1 MSPSVFTIL
10 SCSKACPTRRLTLPS
25 SGRSYGTPLKS
36 NVRALFM
43 SSLRLS
49 SSLPR
54 RVFVHGLV
62 LPFRLGSRH
71 SREVSLPHAS
81 ACVVPLARL
90 QGCGQKIKVSTAHSI
105 LRVFRQRLER
115 NHSQLVRRRHLRR
128 YASLPLGRSPR
139 LPSRPNLKHEYEVQF
154 SSCLCS
160 PASRSLSAWPSLRS
174 ALLGAFPTRALT
186 SPSSG
191 LAFGSP
197 LK

>member
-1 MSPSVFTIL
+1 
-10 SCSKACPTRRLTLPS
+10 
-25 SGRSYGTPLKS
+25 
-36 NVRALFM
+36 M
-43 SSLRLS
+43 SSVRRS

-62 LPFRLGSRH
+62 PPFRLGSRH
-71 SREVSLPHAS
+71 SRKLSLPHAS
-81 ACVVPLARL
+81 ARVVPLARQ
-90 QGCGQKIKVSTAHSI
+90 QGCGQKIKVATAQSI
-105 LRVFRQRLER
+105 LRVFPQRLER
-115 NHSQLVRRRHLRR
+115 NHSQLVHHRRLRR
-128 YASLPLGRSPR
+128 YAPLPLGRSPR
-139 LPSRPNLKHEYEVQF
+139 LPSRPNLKYEYEVQF

-174 ALLGAFPTRALT
+174 SLLGAFPTRTLT